1 MTSRHAVAG
10 LTTEG
15 RYRAARSVAGGA
27 IRSGSQAMRG
37 QLCTAD
43 GTWNAEVEQVV
54 PGGVAWRA
62 KRHPFDTNPWV
73 LVIPPF
79 WVHRHAYDSVA
90 AGGRNSG
97 MTEAGMSQVRAV
109 GVGGVVDL
117 SDGVRVVEDIDAL
130 DYADV

>member
-1 MTSRHAVAG
+1 
-10 LTTEG
+10 
-15 RYRAARSVAGGA
+15 
-27 IRSGSQAMRG
+27 MRG

-79 WVHRHAYDSVA
+79 WVHRHSAT
-90 AGGRNSG
+90 GRDLRNAG
-97 MTEAGMSQVRAV
+97 MTVAGLTQANMPST
-109 GVGGVVDL
+109 GGIVDL
-117 SDGVRVVEDIDAL
+117 TDAGRARFPLVDDEDDIDAL
-130 DYADV
+130 DYEGVEA